1 MSMTMTI
8 TERERFH
15 LSDDFVESYAE
26 RQPPF
31 GFPIGGGNTMGEITW
46 YTKYARVKDDGTKE
60 RWYEG
65 CRRVVEG
72 VYSILKKHC
81 YEHRTPWNHSQA
93 QAAAREMYDL
103 LWSMK
108 WTPPGRGL
116 WMMGTEFVYETG
128 SAALQNCLSGDT
140 KFLTPEGVQTLAEM
154 VDQEVEVYVGAREGG
169 WVPAVVREF
178 GQQPLQRITF
188 KPKGMRSNHRV
199 VEKATPDHRWYL
211 QDGSVTTD
219 LAVGDV
225 VPAMSVGPVQH
236 MDDDEYD
243 AGFKHGLAFADG
255 TIHYRYVNGDYG
267 MMMRLC
273 GDKADEVKRFDR
285 HHFQPNCAPDPVAY
299 DRFTFN
305 FKEVPTSDRSISYQ
319 RGFLDGWMEFDG
331 PDAPSGGVKL
341 ASQDAGAIE
350 WLLERGAYVDVIV
363 IGHTIDTRATNY
375 GERSA
380 PLHLVTLKGKDH
392 IAWKVVSIEPLDQPE
407 TVYCATVP
415 GYEKFTL
422 ASGMITGNCAF
433 LSTEKLGIRN
443 ATLPFVRLM
452 EMSMLGVGVGFDTK
466 GAGALDIHEPQG
478 DPRTFIIPDSRE
490 GWCDSVEQ
498 LLTSYLT
505 PNKVPVEFDY
515 SQIRA
520 AGEPIKRFGG
530 TAAGPASLRR
540 LHENLCTLLDKRYG
554 RSITSSDIVD
564 IMNLIGKCV
573 VAGNVRRS
581 AEIALGEAD
590 DKAFLQLKDWNVN
603 PERMGE
609 NGWGHL
615 SNNSVFA
622 TVGQDLDHIVEGVVT
637 NGEPGILYLDLAR
650 SYGRLNDPRND
661 KDHRAAGCNPC
672 AEQTLEDGECCTL
685 VETFPTNCDDF
696 EDFKRALKA
705 AYLYAKTV
713 TLMTTHWPETN
724 EIMQRNRRI
733 GCSVTGQAM
742 FAERHG
748 WTTLRQWLDDGYE
761 EVIRRDR
768 QYSEWLGVRESIKTT
783 SVKPSGTVSLLAG
796 VTPGVHWPVASER
809 YIRTMR
815 FSKGDPVVPVFEA
828 AGYTVEPSY
837 SDPEADVVVSFP
849 TIGPAVRD
857 QRHVT
862 VWEKVA
868 LAATAQAH
876 WADNMVSATFSFQPH
891 EEEQI
896 AAVLRAFDG
905 QLKTM
910 SFLPLGPEVEPQNS
924 DEAEEPRYRQLPYQ
938 VVSEEV
944 FDEMLARVKPLDMDA
959 LYAQARAADGERG
972 CSNDVCELGAP

>member
-331 PDAPSGGVKL
+331 TDAPSGGVKL

-650 SYGRLNDPRND
+650 S
-661 KDHRAAGCNPC
+661 
-672 AEQTLEDGECCTL
+672 
-685 VETFPTNCDDF
+685 
-696 EDFKRALKA
+696 
-705 AYLYAKTV
+705 
-713 TLMTTHWPETN
+713 
-724 EIMQRNRRI
+724 
-733 GCSVTGQAM
+733 
-742 FAERHG
+742 
-748 WTTLRQWLDDGYE
+748 
-761 EVIRRDR
+761 
-768 QYSEWLGVRESIKTT
+768 
-783 SVKPSGTVSLLAG
+783 
-796 VTPGVHWPVASER
+796 
-809 YIRTMR
+809 
-815 FSKGDPVVPVFEA
+815 
-828 AGYTVEPSY
+828 
-837 SDPEADVVVSFP
+837 
-849 TIGPAVRD
+849 
-857 QRHVT
+857 
-862 VWEKVA
+862 
-868 LAATAQAH
+868 
-876 WADNMVSATFSFQPH
+876 
-891 EEEQI
+891 
-896 AAVLRAFDG
+896 
-905 QLKTM
+905 
-910 SFLPLGPEVEPQNS
+910 
-924 DEAEEPRYRQLPYQ
+924 
-938 VVSEEV
+938 
-944 FDEMLARVKPLDMDA
+944 
-959 LYAQARAADGERG
+959 
-972 CSNDVCELGAP
+972 